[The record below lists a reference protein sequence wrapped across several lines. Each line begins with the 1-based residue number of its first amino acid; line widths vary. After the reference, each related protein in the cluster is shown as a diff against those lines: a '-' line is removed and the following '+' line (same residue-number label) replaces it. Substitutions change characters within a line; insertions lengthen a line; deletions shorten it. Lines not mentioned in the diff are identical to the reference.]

1 MRIEPL
7 PPPGARDLRERRI
20 HELVR
25 DYPELVRPL
34 EALGIDVGEAGAE
47 PLSSVLG
54 EGDTWVPALLEHLR
68 WREPRG
74 A

>member
-1 MRIEPL
+1 VRIKFL
-7 PPPGARDLRERRI
+7 PPPGARDLREWRI
-20 HELVR
+20 QELVR
-25 DYPELVRPL
+25 DYPEVVRPL

-54 EGDTWVPALLEHLR
+54 EGDTWVSALLEHLR
-68 WREPRG
+68 WREPRR